1 MTGELAA
8 RETVSEWLERF
19 PTRQNRLVDQ
29 NSLKTR
35 ETGAIPDPCRSGIA
49 PAGSRLAW
57 MTRLALAVAI
67 LLPAPGAL
75 AQQVRDYLGV
85 PGPIEIAGD
94 RYGLAWS
101 SAPRPGYFKQEYLP
115 AGETPG
121 RHSRMV
127 LLEVISQGMD
137 VAGAVRAQV
146 ANLNARKPQDP
157 LVNMS
162 VIRNARSGE
171 VLLDFVLS
179 GKRPDGQFIVE
190 WNAYRYM
197 PRQGGGVTL
206 FGLSRR
212 AEGDETART
221 FLTSLKGL
229 RPQLIDVLARHAPPQ
244 PTIPR

>member
-1 MTGELAA
+1 MTGGLAA
-8 RETVSEWLERF
+8 RATMLGR
-19 PTRQNRLVDQ
+19 R
-29 NSLKTR
+29 
-35 ETGAIPDPCRSGIA
+35 TGWRPGWVA
-49 PAGSRLAW
+49 
-57 MTRLALAVAI
+57 RLALVAAI
-67 LLPAPGAL
+67 LLPAPAGL

-94 RYGLAWS
+94 HYGLAWS
-101 SAPRPGYFKQEYLP
+101 AAPRPGYFKQEYLP

-127 LLEVISQGMD
+127 LLEVIAQGTD
-137 VAGAVRAQV
+137 VAGAVRAQI
-146 ANLNARKPQDP
+146 ASLNARKPHDP

-179 GKRPDGQFIVE
+179 SKRSDGQYIVE

-212 AEGDETART
+212 AEGDDATRA

-229 RPQLIDVLARHAPPQ
+229 RPQLIDALARQAPPK
-244 PTIPR
+244 PTVPN